1 MVYFWPPKQYFGGK
15 AFMKIDSQKNRT
27 SWALPAAAGR
37 GVLLG
42 PSELMRQGG
51 EVMVSPSP
59 SKILAG
65 MEVKPGLLNTV
76 GI

>member
-37 GVLLG
+37 GVLLE

-51 EVMVSPSP
+51 GVIVSPP
-59 SKILAG
+59 LPKILAG
-65 MEVKPGLLNTV
+65 IEVKPSPWKALNC
-76 GI
+76 